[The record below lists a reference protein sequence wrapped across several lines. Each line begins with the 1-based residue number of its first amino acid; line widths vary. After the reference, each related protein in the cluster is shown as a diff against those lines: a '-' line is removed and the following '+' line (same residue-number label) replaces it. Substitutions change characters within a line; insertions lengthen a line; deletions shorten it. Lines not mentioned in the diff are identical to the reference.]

1 MHQGFQIYFVSL
13 LCLYQLYCPLQSY
26 IVNDKLKVH
35 SFFCLFLFCPRDFGS
50 SDASFFS
57 KLHLPIKKLHTRKSN
72 GGFLALKRSLSH
84 WQKGT
89 YIPVEMTLT
98 KKRADYSVFKEMDQQ
113 SSSTT

>member
-1 MHQGFQIYFVSL
+1 MINSK
-13 LCLYQLYCPLQSY
+13 CT
-26 IVNDKLKVH
+26 
-35 SFFCLFLFCPRDFGS
+35 LFLAFSCSAPETLVVLMQ
-50 SDASFFS
+50 AFFS